1 MTEPAPIR
9 LLDPMFRTDAMRAV
23 FSDRSR
29 LQGILDFE
37 SALARAQSQLGII
50 PAAVAP
56 VIQKHCVADL
66 FDISTI
72 AKGAASAGNVA
83 IPVVS
88 ALRRLVAA
96 AASDAAEA
104 SGPAS
109 AASFVHWGAT
119 SQDAIDTGL
128 VLQIRDAGETLDVDA
143 KRLSRALRAL
153 AEKHAATPILGRT
166 WLQQAVPITFGLKA
180 AGWFSAVERSRARL
194 GRAARAASVVQFGG
208 AAGSLASLGNCG
220 LEVADALAKELHLD
234 VPDLPWHAHR
244 DRIVEVG
251 SAVGML
257 IGTLGKIARDISLLM
272 QSEVAEVTEPS
283 VPGRGTSSSMPQK
296 QNPVACATVLAAATR
311 APGLVAAL
319 LSAMPQE
326 HERGLGGWQAE
337 WETLPDLFLLASG
350 AASYMSA
357 AIEGLTVNADRMLDD
372 IDASRGLVM
381 AEAVTMALA
390 PIVGR
395 ERAHSMVEVASRRA
409 SDEGRHLR
417 DVLASDAETSQHLK
431 TLTLDRLFTLD
442 VHVKAAERLVHHALE
457 AWPLT

>member
-1 MTEPAPIR
+1 MAQTRQCSSTVSAHMTEPAPIR

-29 LQGILDFE
+29 IQGILDFE
-37 SALARAQSQLGII
+37 SALARAQSRLGII
-50 PAAVAP
+50 PAAAAQA
-56 VIQKHCVADL
+56 IQTHCIADL

-72 AKGAASAGNVA
+72 ATGAATAGNVA
-83 IPVVS
+83 IPVVT
-88 ALRRLVAA
+88 ALTRLVAA
-96 AASDAAEA
+96 APGDAREA
-104 SGPAS
+104 SSPAS
-109 AASFVHWGAT
+109 PASFVNGGAP

-128 VLQIRDAGETLDVDA
+128 VLQIRNAGETLDVDA

-166 WLQQAVPITFGLKA
+166 WVQQAVPITFGLKA
-180 AGWFSAVERSRARL
+180 AGWCGVVERSRPRL
-194 GRAARAASVVQFGG
+194 GRAAQAASVVQFGG
-208 AAGSLASLGNCG
+208 AAGSLAALGNCG
-220 LEVADALAKELHLD
+220 LDVAEALAKELHLD

-272 QSEVAEVTEPS
+272 QSEVAEVAEPS

-326 HERGLGGWQAE
+326 HERGLGGWHAE

-350 AASYMSA
+350 AASHMST
-357 AIEGLTVNADRMLDD
+357 AIEGLDVNADRMLDS
-372 IDASRGLVM
+372 ID
-381 AEAVTMALA
+381 
-390 PIVGR
+390 
-395 ERAHSMVEVASRRA
+395 
-409 SDEGRHLR
+409 
-417 DVLASDAETSQHLK
+417 
-431 TLTLDRLFTLD
+431 
-442 VHVKAAERLVHHALE
+442 
-457 AWPLT
+457 